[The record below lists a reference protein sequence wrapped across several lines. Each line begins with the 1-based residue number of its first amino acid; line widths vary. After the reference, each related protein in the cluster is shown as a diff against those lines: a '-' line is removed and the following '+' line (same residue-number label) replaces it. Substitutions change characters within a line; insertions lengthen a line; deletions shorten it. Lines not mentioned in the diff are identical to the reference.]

1 MKNDTPTPGYS
12 FGMRLECI
20 RDNHNLSLKKMAES
34 MGVSHTTW
42 RTYEKDLSFPSES
55 TLWNLRGIY
64 HVNRERLDTNCGE
77 MYLNGYKPGDPLGEP
92 ISYSEKLKQDI
103 MDNLANYYCFSEEE
117 SDQFLDG
124 ILRRVKEVK
133 R

>member
-1 MKNDTPTPGYS
+1 M
-12 FGMRLECI
+12 
-20 RDNHNLSLKKMAES
+20 
-34 MGVSHTTW
+34 
-42 RTYEKDLSFPSES
+42 
-55 TLWNLRGIY
+55 
-64 HVNRERLDTNCGE
+64 
-77 MYLNGYKPGDPLGEP
+77 GEP

-103 MDNLANYYCFSEEE
+103 MDNLANYYGFSEEE